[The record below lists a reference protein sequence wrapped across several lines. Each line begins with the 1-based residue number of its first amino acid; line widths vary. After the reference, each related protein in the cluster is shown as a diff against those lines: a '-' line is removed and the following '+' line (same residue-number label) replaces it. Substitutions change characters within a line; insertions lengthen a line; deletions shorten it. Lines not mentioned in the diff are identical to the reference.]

1 MFTRIFNFGNINVIP
16 LCYVRSESCTLVP
29 IKGDQV
35 LAQARV
41 GGSIHNVQT
50 ETKLLV
56 RMDLQIYILRIHF
69 TIEALQTR
77 QLVEQ
82 TANNVWSYQ
91 TQIKTCRNWQCHLS
105 TCCIF
110 AIRNHTDGHMSSL
123 ATLVSQIET

>member
-16 LCYVRSESCTLVP
+16 LCHIRSEGCTLVP

-41 GGSIHNVQT
+41 GGGIHNVQT
-50 ETKLLV
+50 ETELLV
-56 RMDLQIYILRIHF
+56 SMNLKIYILRIHF

-82 TANNVWSYQ
+82 TANNVWSYE
-91 TQIKTCRNWQCHLS
+91 TQIKTCWDWQCHLS

-123 ATLVSQIET
+123 AALVSQIET